1 MLSESKEETL
11 NSVQDFPLHFPP
23 AEGGKLESFN
33 LAGCS
38 PRKVVLVEEKKYVTS
53 QLPDLHVS
61 YFGMS
66 LSLD

>member
-1 MLSESKEETL
+1 MKNKLLPWQREVGPMLSESKEETL

-38 PRKVVLVEEKKYVTS
+38 PRKVVLVEEEKKK
-53 QLPDLHVS
+53 
-61 YFGMS
+61 M
-66 LSLD
+66 